1 MTLDLILFTDATEFL
16 FSLILHDVEAA
27 GQPSASRVI
36 KTLRAEQPLLGG
48 WQWFNEIRAL
58 TQHSQLQTHH
68 RRLFRTH
75 SSSPASCLHPA
86 IYQEILLR
94 RLVLLA
100 IAGH

>member
-1 MTLDLILFTDATEFL
+1 MTLDLILFMDATEFL

-27 GQPSASRVI
+27 GQPWASRVI

-58 TQHSQLQTHH
+58 TQHSQPQTHH
-68 RRLFRTH
+68 RADFGHTPLPLAHAFT
-75 SSSPASCLHPA
+75 P
-86 IYQEILLR
+86 IYQEIPLR
-94 RLVLLA
+94 TLVHLA